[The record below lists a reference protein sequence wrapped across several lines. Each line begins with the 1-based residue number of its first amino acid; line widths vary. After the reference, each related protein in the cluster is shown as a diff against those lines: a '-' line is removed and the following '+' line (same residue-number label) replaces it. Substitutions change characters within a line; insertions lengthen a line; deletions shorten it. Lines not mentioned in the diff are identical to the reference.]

1 VLNIV
6 LGCFYGWYG
15 TATATAVSSLLALGL
30 AYSYVSQLITA
41 RVPCAEISRQANAA
55 VLMGVVVIFGLRW
68 ALANSLLVVMV
79 LMTLGAGLYF
89 VTVFVLSPFFR
100 GVVRRN
106 LDREFDLIYEV
117 TMDLIN
123 STCAVTIS

>member
-1 VLNIV
+1 
-6 LGCFYGWYG
+6 
-15 TATATAVSSLLALGL
+15 
-30 AYSYVSQLITA
+30 
-41 RVPCAEISRQANAA
+41 
-55 VLMGVVVIFGLRW
+55 MGVVVIVGLRW

-117 TMDLIN
+117 TMDLTN